1 MNNDY
6 SVLRDPKN
14 FNKVLE
20 KDNKIISSTGDIY
33 NIINNIPRFV
43 EKSNYSDDFGFQWK
57 KFYKTQLDSHTGLSI
72 TEDRLKRCL
81 GKPLKDLNE
90 KFILEAGSGAGR
102 FTEILL
108 KYGGIVHSFDYSM
121 AVEANAK
128 NNSGNDKLTLIQADI
143 RNIPFEK
150 ETYDYVICLGVL
162 QHTPDPNESIRSLWD
177 MLKPGGKLVIDHYK
191 FSWKTFLPPPIG
203 QALGLYR
210 RIILNLPKSSRFKI
224 VKKLVDF
231 WFPFHWRF
239 RKNYL
244 ITRLLRRLS
253 PVIFHYED
261 LSLKDKEM
269 YYEWSLLDTHDS
281 TTDYFRHMK
290 NSKQIKNI
298 LKSLGAKEIVINEA
312 GNGIEASCIK

>member
-6 SVLRDPKN
+6 SVLRDPIN

-20 KDNKIISSTGDIY
+20 KDDKIISSTGDIY
-33 NIINNIPRFV
+33 NIINKIPRFV

-81 GKPLKDLNE
+81 DKPLKDLNE

-128 NNSGNDKLTLIQADI
+128 NNSDNDKLTLIQADI

-150 ETYDYVICLGVL
+150 KTYDYVICLGVL
-162 QHTPDPNESIRSLWD
+162 QHTPDPVESIKSLWD

-210 RIILNLPKSSRFKI
+210 KIILNLPKSSRFKV

-231 WFPFHWRF
+231 WFPLHWKF

-298 LKSLGAKEIVINEA
+298 LKSLGAKEIAINEA
-312 GNGIEASCIK
+312 GNGIEASCVK